1 MNIFKKQFLTG
12 ILALTVLAVFP
23 AVSGHAEFDFYA
35 NDLIAKAAYKKIS
48 MDFQD
53 ASLKTVLKIF
63 SEQSGLNFIAAQN
76 VQDRPVTLFLQDV
89 PLEEALKKIMAANNL
104 TYELD
109 PASNIFVVKE
119 WGRPAVETMT
129 KIFTLKYTR
138 LQGSRLSTA
147 IDQGASDAESADAGS
162 GSSGS
167 SGGSSSST
175 SSSGGSAT
183 AGSGGIE
190 DSVKAVL
197 TTNGKVT
204 TDLRTNSLVVTDIP
218 SQFAII
224 EKLIALLDTPT
235 PQILIEVEMLDV
247 SKSTIDEVGID
258 TTASLMK
265 LTGAST
271 QTKFPN
277 FMADGDVISP
287 SQFTYG
293 TLGADVFSAVLDM
306 LTTDSRTK
314 FLARPRILTLSNE
327 TAFIKITTNEA
338 IGQNTVTA
346 SSEGTATSTVE
357 AERVETGVSLKVTPQ
372 VDMDTGIVTMFVQ
385 PSVAEAKTGATF
397 NDTTY
402 KDPEIRTSASTLRVK
417 SGETVVVGGLI
428 RNVEEVTQKKIP
440 FAGDIPILG
449 ALFRH
454 KDSTVTERELIVFIT
469 PHILDYKDAVTL
481 AKGGTIGQPVSS
493 SREQETPVARREEV
507 DNMLERWDN

>member
-1 MNIFKKQFLTG
+1 MNVLKKRFLEG
-12 ILALTVLAVFP
+12 LIVLTVLSAFP
-23 AVSGHAEFDFYA
+23 AAIGHAEFDFYA

-63 SEQSGLNFIAAQN
+63 SEQSGLNFIASQN
-76 VQDRPVTLFLQDV
+76 IQDRTVTLFLQDV
-89 PLEEALKKIMAANNL
+89 PLQEALSKIMAANNL
-104 TYELD
+104 TYDLD

-138 LQGSRLSTA
+138 LQGSRLATA
-147 IDQGASDAESADAGS
+147 IDGGASAAASADAG
-162 GSSGS
+162 GA
-167 SGGSSSST
+167 GG
-175 SSSGGSAT
+175 GGAGGAGGGGAT
-183 AGSGGIE
+183 AGGGAGATPSGIE
-190 DSVKAVL
+190 DTVKAVL
-197 TTNGKVT
+197 TASGKVT
-204 TDLRTNSLVVTDIP
+204 TDLRTNSLVITDIP
-218 SQFAII
+218 SQFGII

-247 SKSTIDEVGID
+247 SKSTIDEMGID

-265 LTGAST
+265 LTGAKT

-277 FMADGDVISP
+277 FMADSDVVAP
-287 SQFTYG
+287 SNFTYG
-293 TLGADVFSAVLDM
+293 TLGADVFSAVLDL
-306 LTTDSRTK
+306 LTTDTRTK

-346 SSEGTATSTVE
+346 SSEGSSTSTVE

-372 VDMDTGIVTMFVQ
+372 VDMESGIVTMFVQ

-397 NDTTY
+397 NNTTY

-417 SGETVVVGGLI
+417 TGETIVVGGLI
-428 RNVEEVTQKKIP
+428 RNTEDVTEKKIP
-440 FAGDIPILG
+440 FVGDIPIIG

-454 KDSTVTERELIVFIT
+454 KDSTISERELIVFIT
-469 PHILDYKDAVTL
+469 PHVLDYKDAVTL
-481 AKGGTIGQPVSS
+481 AKGGSIGQPVSS

-507 DNMLERWDN
+507 DSMLERWDN